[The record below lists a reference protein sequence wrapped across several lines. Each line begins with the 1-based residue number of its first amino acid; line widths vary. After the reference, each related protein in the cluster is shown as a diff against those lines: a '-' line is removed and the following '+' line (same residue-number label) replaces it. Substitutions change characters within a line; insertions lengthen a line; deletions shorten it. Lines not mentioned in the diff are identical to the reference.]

1 MHDYRYRFPDSG
13 WPAALHFMRLVTAG
27 RITNMLGDPLDPTGA
42 PTALETAAV
51 FARRGTAARTFA
63 AHGGAPV
70 TVPARGDPGFW
81 YVHVRADITPDAL
94 PADPLTWG
102 FEAVTAEESA
112 AVLGVWA

>member
-13 WPAALHFMRLVTAG
+13 WSAAVPFMHFVTAG
-27 RITNMLGDPLDPTGA
+27 RITNMLGDPLDEDGE
-42 PTALETAAV
+42 PTAPETAAV
-51 FARRGTAARTFA
+51 FARRGTAARSLA
-63 AHGGAPV
+63 MPGGALV

-81 YVHVRADITPDAL
+81 YVHVRAAIAPEML
-94 PADPLTWG
+94 PADPITWG